1 MYKLV
6 DLQSLAVYCDTN
18 VTMLANLP
26 LQALAVRPCFS
37 LSSLQW
43 LLPLLYSLSV
53 CLPLVSVCFRSLSPS
68 VCWSVYLSVSLCLS
82 VSFSL
87 LLLCIC
93 FLFNNKNVLHHT
105 FVQDSFFLPFPSFFP
120 VFSFCS
126 PFFLLLFLSPWYNHA
141 GWLGVKHLFTSLLTL
156 LFLVI
161 MLVIC
166 SLFYCCQNGGEG
178 FFIFQYVTFFPLIP
192 SILWVLPVEKFC
204 LLQDELERE
213 MYRTR
218 DNHFKVSYSSSKCI
232 GVGRLDVLQT
242 VQHDVFVNIAV
253 CVCVSSWSYNIPS
266 ASV

>member
-1 MYKLV
+1 MYWCRTVCVK
-6 DLQSLAVYCDTN
+6 YKH
-18 VTMLANLP
+18 MH
-26 LQALAVRPCFS
+26 
-37 LSSLQW
+37 SSMNAYFERADAEQF
-43 LLPLLYSLSV
+43 
-53 CLPLVSVCFRSLSPS
+53 VSKINIYAFLRE
-68 VCWSVYLSVSLCLS
+68 YLFWMHWCRTTRVKHKHMHASMN
-82 VSFSL
+82 
-87 LLLCIC
+87 I
-93 FLFNNKNVLHHT
+93 FL
-105 FVQDSFFLPFPSFFP
+105 
-120 VFSFCS
+120 FSFCV
-126 PFFLLLFLSPWYNHA
+126 LPWYNHA